1 MREVDRPASVTPEEL
16 AFHQGLVVVDGH
28 SDLVVDIYR
37 RHRRG
42 ETAVFRTVHAEP
54 LRAAGV
60 DVLMLSTGG
69 DAPAQ
74 NVGSDDPLWCTLQRI
89 QSVHKEAAE
98 SGDLVALCTTAG
110 DVERTVSAGKLA
122 LLMMIEGGRPLRD
135 DVGMVELYHRLG
147 IRSIQLT
154 WNSRNLLGDGCAESE
169 TGGKLTRLG
178 KAVVK
183 AMNRLGMV
191 IDLSHASEATFYSAL
206 ETSQAPIIVSH
217 ANARAVCGHIRN
229 LTDDQIRALARQGG
243 VIGAC
248 LFPRFIDPEWPSMER
263 LLDHVDHIASLVGAE
278 HISLGPDL
286 IDYALDIFLPEL
298 RGYAQ
303 GTLYGND
310 FQFPDD
316 LKDVTALP
324 LMTAGLRRR
333 GWTAGDIAKVMG
345 GNLLRVYRQIIG

>member
-1 MREVDRPASVTPEEL
+1 MTEADRPASVTPEDL

-28 SDLVVDIYR
+28 SDLVVDIHR
-37 RHRRG
+37 RRRRG
-42 ETAVFRTVHAEP
+42 ETAVLRTVYAEP

-89 QSVHKEAAE
+89 ESVHQEAVE
-98 SGDLVALCTTAG
+98 SGDVAALCATVG
-110 DVERTVSAGKLA
+110 DVERALAAGKLA
-122 LLMMIEGGRPLRD
+122 LLMMIEGGRPIRD
-135 DVGMVELYHRLG
+135 DVSMVELYHRLG

-154 WNSRNLLGDGCAESE
+154 WNGRNLLGDGCAETE
-169 TGGKLTRLG
+169 AGGKLTRLG

-206 ETSQAPIIVSH
+206 EVSAAPIIVSH
-217 ANARAVCGHIRN
+217 ANARAVCNHIRN

-248 LFPRFIDPEWPSMER
+248 LFPRFIDPERPSMER
-263 LLDHVDHIASLVGAE
+263 LLDHVDHIASLVGTDA
-278 HISLGPDL
+278 ISLGPDL

-298 RGYAQ
+298 RGFAQ
-303 GTLYGND
+303 GAMYGSD
-310 FQFPDD
+310 IRFPDD
-316 LKDVTALP
+316 LKDVAALP

-333 GWTAGDIAKVMG
+333 GYAPEDIAKIMG
-345 GNLLRVYRQIIG
+345 GNLLRVYRQVIG

>member
-1 MREVDRPASVTPEEL
+1 MRDPHQAMRVTPEAL
-16 AFHQGLVVVDGH
+16 RYHRDLVVVDGH

-42 ETAVFRTVHAEP
+42 ETAVFRRVHADT

-74 NVGSDDPLWCTLQRI
+74 NVGSDDPVWCTLQRI
-89 QSVHKEAAE
+89 QAVHREQEQSQDVVTLCGRMAEVDQALAA
-98 SGDLVALCTTAG
+98 GQI
-110 DVERTVSAGKLA
+110 A

-135 DVGMVELYHRLG
+135 DAGMLELYYRLG

-154 WNSRNLLGDGCAESE
+154 WNSRNLLGDGCAETE
-169 TGGKLTRLG
+169 AGGRLTRLG

-183 AMNRLGMV
+183 TMNRLGMV

-206 ETSQAPIIVSH
+206 DTSEAPIIVSH
-217 ANARAVCGHIRN
+217 ANARAVCSHLRN
-229 LTDDQIRALARQGG
+229 LTDDQIRALAQHGG

-248 LFPRFIDPEWPSMER
+248 LFPRFIDPEQPSMER
-263 LLDHVDHIASLVGAE
+263 LLDHIDHIAALVGVDA
-278 HISLGPDL
+278 ISLGPDL

-303 GTLYGND
+303 GALYGDD

-316 LKDVTALP
+316 LKDVSALP
-324 LMTAGLRRR
+324 LVTVGLRRR
-333 GWTAGDIAKVMG
+333 GYATEDIAKIMG
-345 GNLLRVYRQIIG
+345 GNLLRVYRRVIG